1 MATGAGWLLLP
12 AHPSGPRPLR
22 TSALALKTLAQRLL
36 PGGVLVVA
44 TILLL
49 VVPSWRE
56 AAVTFVPAYPN
67 AAFAAGVVLALR
79 FRRYRV
85 FFIVLLLAVAE
96 RVVWLTAESPVAD
109 IVLGAAAVWL
119 PINVGIL
126 GWLPER
132 YGFRSTAGWTI
143 GLLAI
148 EAVLTA
154 LAIQPEAAPL
164 AALLTAPL
172 RGWHIGGASLMAFAV
187 VIILAGVRAAARPYP
202 IECGVFWALIAG
214 LLAFAAPAPSVASI
228 AFAGAGLVLAV
239 SLVEASYVIAYG
251 DELTGLPGRRALT
264 EALGRLNGAYTIA
277 MVDIDHFKKFNDS
290 YGHDVGDQLLRMV
303 GARLGEVGGGG
314 RTFRY
319 GGEEFAIIFGDAA
332 VDEVMPHLEALRKRI
347 ETTGF
352 ALRGPD
358 RPRQRPDAPRTA
370 KLVQRVSVSVSIGA
384 ASAVAADDR
393 PEDVLDAADAALYRA
408 KDAGRNRVCI

>member
-1 MATGAGWLLLP
+1 V
-12 AHPSGPRPLR
+12 
-22 TSALALKTLAQRLL
+22 KTFAQRLL
-36 PGGVLVVA
+36 PGGVLVAA

-56 AAVTFVPAYPN
+56 TAVTFVPAYPN

-85 FFIVLLLAVAE
+85 FFIVLLLAAAE
-96 RVVWLTAESPVAD
+96 RLVWLTAESPVAH
-109 IVLGAAAVWL
+109 ILLGAASVWL
-119 PINVGIL
+119 PLNVGML
-126 GWLPER
+126 AWLPER
-132 YGFRSTAGWTI
+132 YGFRGSAGWTL
-143 GLLAI
+143 GLLAV

-164 AALLTAPL
+164 AALLSTPL
-172 RGWHIGGASLMAFAV
+172 GGWHLGAAGLAAFAAAV
-187 VIILAGVRAAARPYP
+187 ALAATRAAARPYP
-202 IECGVFWALIAG
+202 IECGTLWTLVAALLG
-214 LLAFAAPAPSVASI
+214 FATGVPSLTSI

-264 EALGRLNGAYTIA
+264 EALGRLDGVYTIA
-277 MVDIDHFKKFNDS
+277 MVDIDHFKKFNDA

-314 RTFRY
+314 RAFRY
-319 GGEEFAIIFGDAA
+319 GGEEFAIIFGGAA
-332 VDEVMPHLEALRKRI
+332 VEETVPHLEALRHRI

-352 ALRGPD
+352 ALRATD
-358 RPRQRPDAPRTA
+358 RPRHRPEAPRTSRP
-370 KLVQRVSVSVSIGA
+370 VHRVSVSVSIGA
-384 ASAVAADDR
+384 AAPNGGDDR
-393 PEDVLDAADAALYRA
+393 PEDVLEAADAALYRA
-408 KDAGRNRVCI
+408 KDAGRNRVCT

>member
-1 MATGAGWLLLP
+1 MLP
-12 AHPSGPRPLR
+12 SAHPARPRALR
-22 TSALALKTLAQRLL
+22 APALNLKTLAQRLS

-85 FFIVLLLAVAE
+85 FFVVLLLAAAE
-96 RVVWLTAESPVAD
+96 RLVWLTADSPVSH
-109 IVLGAAAVWL
+109 IVLGAASVWL
-119 PINVGIL
+119 PLNVGVL
-126 GWLPER
+126 AWLPER
-132 YGFRSTAGWTI
+132 YAFRVAAAWIG

-148 EAVLTA
+148 EALVTA

-164 AALLTAPL
+164 AALLATPL
-172 RGWHIGGASLMAFAV
+172 GGWHLGAGGLAIFAAA
-187 VIILAGVRAAARPYP
+187 IALAATRAAARPYP
-202 IECGVFWALIAG
+202 IECGTLWTLVAALLG
-214 LLAFAAPAPSVASI
+214 FATGVPSLASI
-228 AFAGAGLVLAV
+228 AFAGGGLVLVVA
-239 SLVEASYVIAYG
+239 LVEASYVIAYG

-264 EALGRLNGAYTIA
+264 EALGRLNGMYTIA
-277 MVDIDHFKKFNDS
+277 MVDIDHFKKFNDL

-314 RTFRY
+314 RAFRY
-319 GGEEFAIIFGDAA
+319 GGEEFAIIFDGAA
-332 VDEVMPHLEALRKRI
+332 VDETLPHLEALRHRI

-352 ALRGPD
+352 ALRAPH
-358 RPRQRPDAPRTA
+358 RPRHRPEAPRNA
-370 KLVQRVSVSVSIGA
+370 RPVQRVSVSVSIGA
-384 ASAVAADDR
+384 ATPAGRDR
-393 PEDVLDAADAALYRA
+393 PEDVLDAADVALYRA
-408 KDAGRNRVCI
+408 KDGGRNRVCT

>member
-1 MATGAGWLLLP
+1 V
-12 AHPSGPRPLR
+12 
-22 TSALALKTLAQRLL
+22 KTFAQRLL

-49 VVPSWRE
+49 VVPAWRATAE
-56 AAVTFVPAYPN
+56 TFVPAYPN

-85 FFIVLLLAVAE
+85 FFVVLLLAAAE
-96 RVVWLTAESPVAD
+96 RLVWFTADSAVAH

-119 PINVGIL
+119 PLNVGVL

-132 YGFRSTAGWTI
+132 FGFRSAAGWI
-143 GLLAI
+143 LGLLGTQ
-148 EAVLTA
+148 AVLTT
-154 LAIQPEAAPL
+154 LAIQPEAVPL
-164 AALLTAPL
+164 AALLGTPL
-172 RGWHIGGASLMAFAV
+172 GGWHLGAAGLATFAAA
-187 VIILAGVRAAARPYP
+187 IALAATRAAARPYP
-202 IECGVFWALIAG
+202 IECGTLWTLVAAM
-214 LLAFAAPAPSVASI
+214 LAFATGSPPLASI

-264 EALGRLNGAYTIA
+264 EALGRLNGVYTIA
-277 MVDIDHFKKFNDS
+277 MVDIDHFKKFNDA

-314 RTFRY
+314 RAFRY
-319 GGEEFAIIFGDAA
+319 GGEEFAIIFDDAS
-332 VDEVMPHLEALRKRI
+332 VDETVPHLEALRHRI

-352 ALRGPD
+352 ALRAPD
-358 RPRQRPDAPRTA
+358 RPRQRPDAPAAMRP
-370 KLVQRVSVSVSIGA
+370 VQRVSVSVSIGA
-384 ASAVAADDR
+384 ASAKSSGDR
-393 PEDVLDAADAALYRA
+393 PADVLDAADAALYRA
-408 KDAGRNRVCI
+408 KDAGRNRVCL

>member
-1 MATGAGWLLLP
+1 V
-12 AHPSGPRPLR
+12 
-22 TSALALKTLAQRLL
+22 KTLAQRLL
-36 PGGVLVVA
+36 PGGVLVAA

-56 AAVTFVPAYPN
+56 TAVTFVPAYPN

-79 FRRYRV
+79 FRRHRV
-85 FFIVLLLAVAE
+85 FFVVLLIAAAE
-96 RVVWLTAESPVAD
+96 RLVWLAAESPVAH
-109 IVLGAAAVWL
+109 IVLGAASVWL
-119 PINVGIL
+119 PVNVAVL

-132 YGFRSTAGWTI
+132 YGFRAAAAWTI

-154 LAIQPEAAPL
+154 LAVQPEAAPL
-164 AALLTAPL
+164 AALLATPL
-172 RGWHIGGASLMAFAV
+172 GGWHLGPAGLAAFAAA
-187 VIILAGVRAAARPYP
+187 IALAATRAAARPYP
-202 IECGVFWALIAG
+202 IECGTMWTLVAA
-214 LLAFAAPAPSVASI
+214 LLAFATGVPSLASI

-264 EALGRLNGAYTIA
+264 EALPRLNGVYTIA
-277 MVDIDHFKKFNDS
+277 MVDIDHFKKFNDA

-319 GGEEFAIIFGDAA
+319 GGEEFAIIFDDAA
-332 VDEVMPHLEALRKRI
+332 LDEVVPHLEALRKRI

-358 RPRQRPDAPRTA
+358 RPRHRPEAPRTA
-370 KLVQRVSVSVSIGA
+370 RPVQRVSVSVSIGA
-384 ASAVAADDR
+384 SSSNGGEER

-408 KDAGRNRVCI
+408 KDGGRNRVCT

>member
-1 MATGAGWLLLP
+1 M
-12 AHPSGPRPLR
+12 
-22 TSALALKTLAQRLL
+22 KTLVQRLL
-36 PGGVLVVA
+36 PGGVLVAA

-56 AAVTFVPAYPN
+56 TAVTFVPAYPN

-79 FRRYRV
+79 FRRHRV
-85 FFIVLLLAVAE
+85 FFVVLLLAAAE
-96 RVVWLTAESPVAD
+96 RLVWLTAESPVAH
-109 IVLGAAAVWL
+109 IVLGATSVWL
-119 PINVGIL
+119 PVNVAVL
-126 GWLPER
+126 AWLPER
-132 YGFRSTAGWTI
+132 YGFRSVAAWTI

-154 LAIQPEAAPL
+154 LAVQPEATPL
-164 AALLTAPL
+164 AAVLATPL
-172 RGWHIGGASLMAFAV
+172 GGWHLGPAGLAAFAAA
-187 VIILAGVRAAARPYP
+187 IALAATRAAARPYP
-202 IECGVFWALIAG
+202 IECGTLWTLVAA
-214 LLAFAAPAPSVASI
+214 LLAFAAGVPSLASI

-239 SLVEASYVIAYG
+239 SLVEASYIIAYG

-264 EALGRLNGAYTIA
+264 EALPRLHGVYTIA
-277 MVDIDHFKKFNDS
+277 MVDIDHFKKFNDA

-314 RTFRY
+314 RAFRY
-319 GGEEFAIIFGDAA
+319 GGEEFAILFDDAG
-332 VDEVMPHLEALRKRI
+332 VDDVLPHLEALRHRI

-358 RPRQRPDAPRTA
+358 RPRQRPEAPRNA
-370 KLVQRVSVSVSIGA
+370 RPVQRVSVSVSIGA
-384 ASAVAADDR
+384 AAANGGDDR

-408 KDAGRNRVCI
+408 KDGGRNRVCT

>member
-1 MATGAGWLLLP
+1 V
-12 AHPSGPRPLR
+12 
-22 TSALALKTLAQRLL
+22 KTFAQRLL
-36 PGGVLVVA
+36 PGGVLVAA

-56 AAVTFVPAYPN
+56 TAITFIPAYPN

-85 FFIVLLLAVAE
+85 FFIVLLLAAAE
-96 RVVWLTAESPVAD
+96 RLVWLTAESPVAH
-109 IVLGAAAVWL
+109 ILLGAASVWL
-119 PINVGIL
+119 PLNIGVL
-126 GWLPER
+126 AWLPER
-132 YGFRSTAGWTI
+132 YGFRGSAAWTL
-143 GLLAI
+143 GLLAV

-164 AALLTAPL
+164 AALLSTPL
-172 RGWHIGGASLMAFAV
+172 GGWHLGAAGLAAFAAAV
-187 VIILAGVRAAARPYP
+187 ALAATRAAARAYP
-202 IECGVFWALIAG
+202 IECGTLWTLVAALLG
-214 LLAFAAPAPSVASI
+214 FATGVPSQASI

-264 EALGRLNGAYTIA
+264 EALGRLDGVYTIA
-277 MVDIDHFKKFNDS
+277 MVDIDHFKKFNDA

-314 RTFRY
+314 RAFRY
-319 GGEEFAIIFGDAA
+319 GGEEFAIIFDGAA
-332 VDEVMPHLEALRKRI
+332 VEETVPHLEALRHRI

-352 ALRGPD
+352 ALRGAD
-358 RPRQRPDAPRTA
+358 RPRHRPEAPRA
-370 KLVQRVSVSVSIGA
+370 SRPVQRVSVSVSIGA
-384 ASAVAADDR
+384 AAPNGSADR

-408 KDAGRNRVCI
+408 KDAGRNRVCT